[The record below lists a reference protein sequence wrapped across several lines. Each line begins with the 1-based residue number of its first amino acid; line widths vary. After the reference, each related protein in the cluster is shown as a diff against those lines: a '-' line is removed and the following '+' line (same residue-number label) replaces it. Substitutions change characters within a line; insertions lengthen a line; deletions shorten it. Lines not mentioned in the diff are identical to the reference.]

1 MAHPATSTSVQ
12 PIELRVLLACA
23 RSAAKCGSD
32 QDLPDLLSREMD
44 WENIFHL
51 AEDHALLPILA
62 QQIQTH
68 PGAMP
73 AEIFDRIQVGARANV
88 RRNLLFSAE
97 LLGIAHALR
106 GNAIEFLPHKG
117 VVLNEYLYG
126 SAALRRVTDIDLIVR
141 KEDRIKAAATL
152 ETLGYRSALKLK
164 PHLENAAM
172 RHTHEWLYVRDGLQV
187 DLHWGLIDHA
197 SWPSFGME
205 TAWRTLVPMR
215 WQSLELSILRPELLL
230 VVLGLHAAEHEW
242 NQLQMFTDI
251 AALLERNPQLNW
263 SEVEAFAADSH
274 ARRSLYVSLWLTH
287 QYFNEPLPEPILQR
301 INGDIQVKRIAEV
314 IATRSWPSPE
324 TNVADGFRWLLFRT
338 KGERL
343 LDRWRYILSMLLLP
357 KVADFQNYEVSPKFL
372 WIYFLSRPLRLI
384 FRRLQLPF

>member
-1 MAHPATSTSVQ
+1 
-12 PIELRVLLACA
+12 
-23 RSAAKCGSD
+23 
-32 QDLPDLLSREMD
+32 
-44 WENIFHL
+44 
-51 AEDHALLPILA
+51 
-62 QQIQTH
+62 
-68 PGAMP
+68 
-73 AEIFDRIQVGARANV
+73 
-88 RRNLLFSAE
+88 
-97 LLGIAHALR
+97 
-106 GNAIEFLPHKG
+106 
-117 VVLNEYLYG
+117 
-126 SAALRRVTDIDLIVR
+126 
-141 KEDRIKAAATL
+141 
-152 ETLGYRSALKLK
+152 
-164 PHLENAAM
+164 
-172 RHTHEWLYVRDGLQV
+172 
-187 DLHWGLIDHA
+187 
-197 SWPSFGME
+197 
-205 TAWRTLVPMR
+205 MR

-324 TNVADGFRWLLFRT
+324 TNVVDGFRWLLFRT